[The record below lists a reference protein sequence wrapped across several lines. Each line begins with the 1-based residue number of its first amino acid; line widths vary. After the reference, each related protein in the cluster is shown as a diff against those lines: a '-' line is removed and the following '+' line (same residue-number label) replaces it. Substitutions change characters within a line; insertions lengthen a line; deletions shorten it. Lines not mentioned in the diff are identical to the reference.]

1 MEGEKYILSSSLW
14 AALLK
19 IENVLAVNE
28 RDSPVVAAV
37 RSAMHTDHF
46 NHRVTLEK
54 SIQNP
59 LHVLMHLL
67 DHRSV
72 VLSHSSFAFH
82 RCCSFVSS
90 GGEQTDRIF

>member
-1 MEGEKYILSSSLW
+1 M
-14 AALLK
+14 
-19 IENVLAVNE
+19 LAVNE
-28 RDSPVVAAV
+28 RDYPVVAAV

-72 VLSHSSFAFH
+72 QSDFLFCISSLLFF
-82 RCCSFVSS
+82 FVMS
-90 GGEQTDRIF
+90 GGEQTDRIFELNTSTQL